1 MERSC
6 FLPAAQSNEVV
17 MLMSGVAFNMP
28 DTEALMEY
36 VRAYAPTVL
45 VWCAIALAASLAL
58 RLVQVTWRAAV
69 LLE

>member
-1 MERSC
+1 
-6 FLPAAQSNEVV
+6 
-17 MLMSGVAFNMP
+17 MP

-58 RLVQVTWRAAV
+58 RLVLMLFHKRSALLRAVNWLALV
-69 LLE
+69 GGVAALGGY